1 MTLYDVVLKNIK
13 YNIQKYF
20 IYIASL
26 TFSVL
31 IYFTF
36 VSLQYNEQIGE
47 AFAREDKMG
56 PLLTG
61 VSVLLS
67 LFIMVFV
74 WYSNAFFITNRKQEI
89 GLYSL
94 VGGTKKEIG
103 KMLFYENMS
112 LGILALVIGIGLG
125 QLFSTFF
132 SMILLKVM
140 GFTLVVHFSIQ
151 PAAIAQTSLV
161 FLLVMSI
168 TSLQG
173 YLIAYRFNLIE
184 LFQAKQKVQQ
194 QWKPSYILAIL
205 AVALISFGYWSL
217 LHAVESKSW
226 ADHFGRNFTIILA
239 VLVIGSYFLFHTGS
253 GFLVHVWQKRKKS
266 YQRWK
271 NLLTLTQLKSRLR
284 SNGLL
289 LTVISVLNAVT
300 LVAFGFAYTIY
311 FNTLQTLEDHVPF
324 SYQFSAQSELANKK
338 VTNILGAYEE
348 HPLIFDETFEYLTVP
363 GSANGLDS
371 VPGGFH
377 YYRDS
382 FLVLSIST
390 YNLLAEKLERS
401 PVDTIQGENETVILG
416 RNFIGSQKKDEN
428 VGTNLSLVSPKGEL
442 PFHVIGNKVET
453 LFSYNVQPSVLIVN
467 DSMYEQLKQS
477 GTMHATRV
485 IKVGNQ
491 KEANRLTDD
500 LKAVYEGDGNET
512 EWFEPDKG
520 FYSFSESYQTG
531 QSIYGLLIFVFG
543 FMGLVF
549 LVATGSVIYFKT
561 LTEAAEDRKRYE
573 ILRKIGLS
581 RKKVKAL
588 IARQT
593 FLFFLLPLLVGIT
606 HSCIILAALSYV
618 MDINFI
624 YPVSISVSVYTCLY
638 GLYYQ
643 MTVATANKL
652 VNS

>member
-1 MTLYDVVLKNIK
+1 MTLFDVVLKNIK
-13 YNIQKYF
+13 HNIQKYF

-26 TFSVL
+26 IFSVL

-36 VSLQYNEQIGE
+36 VSLQYNEQISA

-140 GFTLVVHFSIQ
+140 GISIVVQFSIQ
-151 PAAIAQTSLV
+151 PAAIIQTALV
-161 FLLVMSI
+161 FLFIMSI
-168 TSLQG
+168 TSFQG
-173 YLIAYRFNLIE
+173 YLITYRFKLIE

-194 QWKPSYILAIL
+194 QWKPSYMFALL
-205 AVALISFGYWSL
+205 AVALIGFGYWSL
-217 LHAVESKSW
+217 LHAFESKSW
-226 ADHFGRNFTIILA
+226 ADHFGRNFTIVLT
-239 VLVIGSYFLFHTGS
+239 VLVIGSYLLFHTAS

-266 YQRWK
+266 YQKWK
-271 NLLTLTQLKSRLR
+271 NLLTLTQLKSRLL

-289 LTVISVLNAVT
+289 LTVISVLNGVT

-311 FNTLQTLEDHVPF
+311 FNTLQTLDDHVPF
-324 SYQFSAQSELANKK
+324 SYQVGVQSELADNEITK
-338 VTNILGAYEE
+338 ILAAHEE
-348 HPLIFDETFEYLTVP
+348 HPVIFDETFEYLAVP
-363 GSANGLDS
+363 GSVNELDS
-371 VPGGFH
+371 MPGGFP
-377 YYRDS
+377 YYDDS
-382 FLVLSIST
+382 FFVLSTSM
-390 YNLLAEKLERS
+390 YNLLAEKLGRS
-401 PVDTIQGENETVILG
+401 EVDALGENETILMG

-428 VGTNLSLVSPKGEL
+428 VGSTLSLISPEGDI
-442 PFHVIGNKVET
+442 PFRVIGNKVET
-453 LFSYNVQPSVLIVN
+453 LFSYNVQPAALIVN
-467 DSMYEQLKQS
+467 DRMYERMKT
-477 GTMHATRV
+477 GMPVTATRV
-485 IKVGNQ
+485 IQVGNQ
-491 KEANRLTDD
+491 QESERLTED
-500 LKAVYEGDGNET
+500 LKAVYEWNGIET
-512 EWFEPDKG
+512 ERLEPDKG
-520 FYSFSESYQTG
+520 FYSFSDSYQMA

-561 LTEAAEDRKRYE
+561 LTEAAEDRQRYE

-593 FLFFLLPLLVGIT
+593 FLLFLLPLLVGIG
-606 HSCIILAALSYV
+606 HSCVILASLSNV
-618 MDINFI
+618 MAINFI
-624 YPVSISVSVYTCLY
+624 YPVSISVAVYICLY
-638 GLYYQ
+638 GIYYQ

-652 VNS
+652 VNP

>member
-1 MTLYDVVLKNIK
+1 MKLFDVVLKNIK

-20 IYIASL
+20 IYIVSL
-26 TFSVL
+26 IFSVL

-36 VSLQYNEQIGE
+36 VSLQYNEQIGA
-47 AFAREDKMG
+47 AFARDDKMG

-132 SMILLKVM
+132 SMIVLKVM
-140 GFTLVVHFSIQ
+140 GISIVVQFSIQ
-151 PAAIAQTSLV
+151 PAAIIQTALV
-161 FLLVMSI
+161 FLFIMSI
-168 TSLQG
+168 TSFQG
-173 YLIAYRFNLIE
+173 YLITYRFKLIE

-194 QWKPSYILAIL
+194 QWKPSYIFALLAI
-205 AVALISFGYWSL
+205 ALIGFGYWSL
-217 LHAVESKSW
+217 LHAFESKSW
-226 ADHFGRNFTIILA
+226 TDHFGRNFTMILI
-239 VLVIGSYFLFHTGS
+239 VLIIGSYLLFHTGS

-289 LTVISVLNAVT
+289 LTVISVLNGVT
-300 LVAFGFAYTIY
+300 LIAFGFAYTIY
-311 FNTLQTLEDHVPF
+311 FNTLQTLEDHVPY
-324 SYQFSAQSELANKK
+324 SYQFGAQSESADIEITKILAEH
-338 VTNILGAYEE
+338 EE
-348 HPLIFDETFEYLTVP
+348 HPVIFDETFEYLAVL
-363 GSANGLDS
+363 GSANELDS
-371 VPGGFH
+371 VPGGFL

-382 FLVLSIST
+382 FSVLSVST
-390 YNLLAEKLERS
+390 YNLLAEKLGRTQ
-401 PVDTIQGENETVILG
+401 VNTLTENETIMMG

-428 VGTNLSLVSPKGEL
+428 VGNKLSLTSPEGDI
-442 PFHVIGNKVET
+442 PFRVIGNKVET
-453 LFSYNVQPSVLIVN
+453 LFSYNVQPSALIVN
-467 DSMYEQLKQS
+467 DQVYERLKI
-477 GTMHATRV
+477 GTPTHATRV
-485 IKVGNQ
+485 IQVSNQ
-491 KEANRLTDD
+491 KESDRLTDD
-500 LKAVYEGDGNET
+500 LKAVYEWNGIET
-512 EWFEPDKG
+512 EWFEPDKD
-520 FYSFSESYQTG
+520 FYSFSESYQTA

-561 LTEAAEDRKRYE
+561 LTEAAEDRQRYE

-581 RKKVKAL
+581 RRKVKAL

-593 FLFFLLPLLVGIT
+593 FLLFLLPLLVGIA
-606 HSCIILAALSYV
+606 HSSIILASLSNV
-618 MDINFI
+618 MAINFL
-624 YPVSISVSVYTCLY
+624 YPVSISVAVYMCLY
-638 GLYYQ
+638 GVYYQ

-652 VNS
+652 VNP